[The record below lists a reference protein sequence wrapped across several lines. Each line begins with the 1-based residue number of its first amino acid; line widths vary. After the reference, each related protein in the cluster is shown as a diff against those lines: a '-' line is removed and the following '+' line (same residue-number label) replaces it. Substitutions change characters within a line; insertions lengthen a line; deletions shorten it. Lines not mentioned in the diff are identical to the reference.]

1 MPNHEQ
7 DLNPMVEVQ
16 LHILKNIYFSD
27 LYLVQIIVFQKV
39 NFIHCVRIIFII
51 FFYERPLCCVS

>member
-16 LHILKNIYFSD
+16 LHILKKIKFR
-27 LYLVQIIVFQKV
+27 
-39 NFIHCVRIIFII
+39 FIFGTD
-51 FFYERPLCCVS
+51 YCVSKG